1 MRVLVQQL
9 LNLRNIWSEVNRAKK
24 KKTIKKWDTGVQQK
38 LY

>member
-9 LNLRNIWSEVNRAKK
+9 LNLQNIWSEVNRAKK
-24 KKTIKKWDTGVQQK
+24 KKTIKKWDTRVQKK

>member
-9 LNLRNIWSEVNRAKK
+9 LNLQNIWSEVNRAKK
-24 KKTIKKWDTGVQQK
+24 KTIKKWDTRVQKK